1 MGKNLEKVSSFNDY
15 YKKGED
21 GKRAPPKW
29 QFDFQ
34 PGRWRTHKMSIYKHE
49 YKYILNSHD
58 VKKKIYQKNVAKLKR
73 EGGYYRLSIIK
84 LRFMEEILHQ
94 LIW

>member
-1 MGKNLEKVSSFNDY
+1 
-15 YKKGED
+15 
-21 GKRAPPKW
+21 
-29 QFDFQ
+29 
-34 PGRWRTHKMSIYKHE
+34 MSIYKHE